1 MVFSSALFVFYFL
14 PVFLLA
20 YLATPPAYRNWTA
33 LAGSLAFYTWGAPIF
48 VFVLIASSLADYYFA
63 RQIAQLYDSRQRRH
77 WLGASIVLN
86 LGLLGYFKYA
96 NFFVENVNELLATLG
111 LEPMK
116 WMAVALPVGISFF
129 TFQKLSYVV
138 DVYQRRMP
146 ALQHPVD
153 VLLYIA
159 LFPQLIAGPIVRY
172 HEIAEQLHHRRQNY
186 HLDYRI
192 NGFFRFTIGLAKKL
206 FIADVLGE
214 AVQNGFQPDAVGVL
228 STPEAWIILI
238 AYAFQI
244 YFDFSAYSDMAI
256 GLGKLMGFDFPEN
269 FNFPYISGS
278 ITEFWRRWHLTLSN
292 WMRDYLYIPLG
303 GNRRGASR
311 TYFNL
316 WMVFLLSGLW
326 HGAAW
331 AFVLWG
337 AYHGLFLALERLFL
351 GRWLEA
357 AGKWI
362 SIPFTFLVVLMGWV
376 FFRAESVELARA
388 YYEALFS
395 WRGGGWSFSSQFWF
409 FFSLAAVISFAPA
422 LGGASYRLDSVYSS
436 STAPAIL
443 AKGAGSM
450 VILVLCFSEVA
461 VSGFHPFIY
470 FRF

>member
-20 YLATPPAYRNWTA
+20 YLASPPAYRNRTA
-33 LAGSLAFYTWGAPIF
+33 LAGSLAFYTWGAPVF
-48 VFVLIASSLADYYFA
+48 VFVLIASSLADFHIA
-63 RQIAQLYDSRQRRH
+63 RRMSRLYDNRRRK
-77 WLGASIVLN
+77 WLWASVLLN

-96 NFFVENVNELLATLG
+96 NFFVDNFNELLAGLG
-111 LEPMK
+111 LEPMA
-116 WMAVALPVGISFF
+116 WAAVALPIGISFF

-146 ALQHPVD
+146 PLERPAD

-172 HEIAEQLHHRRQNY
+172 HEIARQLHQRERYYTLNH
-186 HLDYRI
+186 RI
-192 NGFFRFTIGLAKKL
+192 NGLFRFAVGLAKKL
-206 FIADVLGE
+206 FIADVMGE
-214 AVQNGFQPDAVGVL
+214 AVHQAFQMEAVGGL
-228 STPEAWIILI
+228 STPEAWIII
-238 AYAFQI
+238 VAYAFQI

-278 ITEFWRRWHLTLSN
+278 ITEFWRRWHITLSK

-303 GNRRGASR
+303 GNRRGPGR

-316 WMVFLLSGLW
+316 WVVFLLSGLW

-337 AYHGLFLALERLFL
+337 AYHGLFLVLERLFL
-351 GRWLEA
+351 KRWLDA
-357 AGKWI
+357 AGKWA

-376 FFRAESVELARA
+376 LFRAESIELAEA
-388 YYEALFS
+388 YYQKLFS
-395 WRGGGWSFSSQFWF
+395 LEGGDWSFSSQFWF
-409 FFSLAAVISFAPA
+409 TFLLAGAFSFMPTVGKLSFKLEEAYYSHIS
-422 LGGASYRLDSVYSS
+422 
-436 STAPAIL
+436 PAIL
-443 AKGAGSM
+443 AKGVFSL
-450 VILVLCFSEVA
+450 VILTLCFSEVA
-461 VSGFHPFIY
+461 VAGFHPFIY